1 MEQVSYLILSLEGKQ
16 TNIYPVLMF
25 DRDAE
30 PNKCSNKLAWAGVS
44 QAPHQTLNIPA
55 PNATLA
61 NLAAIITAT

>member
-16 TNIYPVLMF
+16 IDIQFSCLI
-25 DRDAE
+25 ALQ
-30 PNKCSNKLAWAGVS
+30 PNKCSSKLAWAGVS